1 MTFNNFDFEQMPT
14 LELEMFIE
22 SRYEAGAAQAE
33 LDFWE
38 TIFSTR
44 VTEENPQMGEED
56 PSMSEEIG
64 PDGGNLNATL
74 IQIYHQY
81 QRGEGPYCV
90 DTPDEFIAL
99 MRKMCDEE
107 FGYQHGGFKKETT
120 DQQILEAAKDLYD
133 WKKSLL
139 NRLKTA
145 KSPYYSPSLL
155 AVISTTTLCHKPE
168 PVRGCRTRCS

>member
-1 MTFNNFDFEQMPT
+1 MPYINFDFEQIST
-14 LELEMFIE
+14 LELEILIDG
-22 SRYEAGAAQAE
+22 RYQAGASQAE

-81 QRGEGPYCV
+81 HSGQGPYCD
-90 DTPDEFIAL
+90 DTPAELIAL

-120 DQQILEAAKDLYD
+120 DQQILEAAKDLYE
-133 WKKSLL
+133 WKKALL
-139 NRLKTA
+139 NRFKA
-145 KSPYYSPSLL
+145 PKISL
-155 AVISTTTLCHKPE
+155 SD
-168 PVRGCRTRCS
+168 